1 MANTTMGNRAQVT
14 PTSQADTAHF
24 IYIIL
29 MLENAEHSETLGR
42 MIYQPV
48 HHAEGVFDALCA
60 GRFALLYVAHH
71 QAEIVR
77 DYGQL
82 LFAFDGSTVLQG
94 GAA

>member
-60 GRFALLYVAHH
+60 GRFALLYMAHH

>member
-1 MANTTMGNRAQVT
+1 MTNTPAT
-14 PTSQADTAHF
+14 PTTGNAHF
-24 IYIIL
+24 IYVTL

-42 MIYQPV
+42 MIAQPV
-48 HHAEGVFDALCA
+48 HHADGVFDALCA
-60 GRFALLYVAHH
+60 GRFALRYVAHH

-82 LFAFDGSTVLQG
+82 LFAFDGTTVLKNG